1 VKQRYESMDTAA
13 TPWNEVVVDSRAH
26 ERLLKQDAAGLIAAF
41 VVPMN
46 AMCDSACIR
55 DLLAIRD
62 QTTQQLNLTSPLP
75 VVGLNVDGGDA
86 PFEEF
91 EEPTLNVVV

>member
-1 VKQRYESMDTAA
+1 MVKQRYESMDKAA
-13 TPWNEVVVDSRAH
+13 TAWNEVVVDSKAH
-26 ERLLKQDAAGLIAAF
+26 DRSLKQDAAGLIAAF
-41 VVPMN
+41 VVPVN

-55 DLLAIRD
+55 DLLSVRD
-62 QTTQQLNLTSPLP
+62 ATTEFLNLTDPLP

-91 EEPTLNVVV
+91 DAIVTVVV